1 LDKEKTWLPA
11 ECLESVP
18 GQRIVERG
26 RARTR
31 KGGQKHHNSKT
42 TSKKSHARSHVT
54 TKTPVAVVAE
64 TNAVA
69 EQQVERSLV
78 RGSEDRRSQIEDHD
92 TAGNEDT
99 RVIEWIRECHSPG
112 VNLMD
117 DADTKVTGTESPQFL
132 RLIVESTTATCST
145 PPENLLEFPDPDD
158 QMNLQIDDK
167 DTPITR
173 PPSRTSTI
181 GNHLP
186 MKVPIFLINTRNR
199 RNSRNPI
206 QTIIPKTPQIP
217 YPLPSNN
224 IHLL

>member
-1 LDKEKTWLPA
+1 LDKEKTWLPT
-11 ECLESVP
+11 EYLESVP

-31 KGGQKHHNSKT
+31 RGGQKHRNSKAN
-42 TSKKSHARSHVT
+42 SKRSHTRSHVT
-54 TKTPVAVVAE
+54 TKSPVAVVAE
-64 TNAVA
+64 KNVVA
-69 EQQVERSLV
+69 DQQVEHSIV
-78 RGSEDRRSQIEDHD
+78 RGGEDRRSQIEDHD
-92 TAGNEDT
+92 AAGNEDT

-117 DADTKVTGTESPQFL
+117 DADTKVTGMKSPGFL

-181 GNHLP
+181 G
-186 MKVPIFLINTRNR
+186 TR
-199 RNSRNPI
+199 
-206 QTIIPKTPQIP
+206 T
-217 YPLPSNN
+217 L
-224 IHLL
+224 